1 MKYLYGAAVQGI
13 QKFIFQT
20 NELKDI
26 VGASELVENICTTLF
41 AKLLYGKDTNESVK
55 QLETDPNA
63 IINAAGN
70 IKYIFDDETLCKKI
84 VREFPKCVVSY
95 APGIT
100 VSQAVVQME
109 DNSFKTAINELE
121 SRLRAQRNK
130 PMSSTTI
137 GLMGT
142 LRSRKTGLPVVAVE
156 DGKEDFLD
164 AATFAKR
171 YHKLPDGKKRKR
183 TTKQLCCKAFGRT
196 DLKADP
202 EYINDSEIAYDI
214 NKITYKNDWIAV
226 IHADGNGLGQV
237 VQKIGSEETEFKK
250 FSKNLDKATTEA
262 AVMAY
267 DDIKSC
273 YKWGKVIPIRPIVL
287 GGDDFTVICRAD
299 IAIDYV
305 AAFIRHFEENTTK
318 YLGSTLTE
326 KGVFTEGKDT
336 NKLTACAGIAY
347 IKSSFPFYYG
357 YELAEALCSRAKKD
371 AKSDKNV
378 QEGKALPPSCIM
390 FHKIQDSFVNSY
402 DEIVER
408 ELTPCENI
416 SFEFG
421 PYYLDEDAAK
431 SKGRWTID
439 KLIKE
444 SCKLDSKEGNA
455 VKSSLRTWMG
465 LLHDNPEMAEQKLKR
480 IKEIASENMR
490 SYIEAVTKGE
500 TKNGDIVRKV
510 IPVYDILAIHTI
522 NTQETK

>member
-171 YHKLPDGKKRKR
+171 YHKLPEGEERKR
-183 TTKQLCCKAFGRT
+183 TTK
-196 DLKADP
+196 
-202 EYINDSEIAYDI
+202 E
-214 NKITYKNDWIAV
+214 
-226 IHADGNGLGQV
+226 
-237 VQKIGSEETEFKK
+237 
-250 FSKNLDKATTEA
+250 
-262 AVMAY
+262 
-267 DDIKSC
+267 
-273 YKWGKVIPIRPIVL
+273 
-287 GGDDFTVICRAD
+287 
-299 IAIDYV
+299 
-305 AAFIRHFEENTTK
+305 
-318 YLGSTLTE
+318 
-326 KGVFTEGKDT
+326 
-336 NKLTACAGIAY
+336 
-347 IKSSFPFYYG
+347 
-357 YELAEALCSRAKKD
+357 
-371 AKSDKNV
+371 
-378 QEGKALPPSCIM
+378 
-390 FHKIQDSFVNSY
+390 
-402 DEIVER
+402 
-408 ELTPCENI
+408 
-416 SFEFG
+416 
-421 PYYLDEDAAK
+421 
-431 SKGRWTID
+431 
-439 KLIKE
+439 
-444 SCKLDSKEGNA
+444 
-455 VKSSLRTWMG
+455 
-465 LLHDNPEMAEQKLKR
+465 
-480 IKEIASENMR
+480 
-490 SYIEAVTKGE
+490 
-500 TKNGDIVRKV
+500 
-510 IPVYDILAIHTI
+510 
-522 NTQETK
+522 